1 MDILTQGMTLLL
13 EGDLEDAVNQFLVA
27 YAQHCESLNITQQEI
42 DAGASPE
49 DELAFTVESVSLEG
63 VFDCY
68 AEFTSVGNEFRIY
81 DSAFII
87 EGDIPDTALG
97 KLVTA
102 SVIRYN
108 LGVIFHLLGIFPSNI
123 QSLSKSFY
131 MYSKVTET
139 LRQYQLKS
147 SHLEE
152 LEMALHCNL
161 GHVHSHMLD
170 EKGTNWCRQELQKR
184 LEKMDSSNIPED
196 CYEFFRDTIEMR
208 CAVRFDQ
215 APAA

>member
-1 MDILTQGMTLLL
+1 MDILTQGLTSLL
-13 EGDLEDAVNQFLVA
+13 EGHLEDAMNKFLTA
-27 YAQHCESLNITQQEI
+27 YAEHCESLAITQEEI
-42 DAGASPE
+42 DAGARPE
-49 DELAFTVESVSLEG
+49 DGFVFTVESVSLQG
-63 VFDCY
+63 VFHGDARY
-68 AEFTSVGNEFRIY
+68 ASIGNEFRVY

-87 EGDIPDTALG
+87 EGDIPGTALG

-108 LGVIFHLLGIFPSNI
+108 LGVIFHLLSIFPSDL

-131 MYSKVTET
+131 MYSKAAEA
-139 LRQYQLKS
+139 LSQYRLNS

-152 LEMALHCNL
+152 LEMALYCNL
-161 GHVHSHMLD
+161 GHVYSHMID

-184 LEKMDSSNIPED
+184 LDQADTSNISED
-196 CYEFFRDTIEMR
+196 SIAFFRETVEHP
-208 CAVRFDQ
+208 CAARFDQ